1 MGENEAMQILITVV
15 ATVLVVGFLLYLG
28 AQIAAVKFSLYP
40 IRVHQFVSPG
50 MMGFRQSSFEVET
63 SDGVAIRGWIAHGEG
78 DSVVICAHGY
88 LVNRC
93 EWVPVAQMLVPE
105 GASMVFFDHRGHG
118 RSGAAKVTLG
128 RDERL
133 DVLAV
138 RQWVGKEFPG
148 KRVILMGS
156 SMGGVACALAA
167 AEPGFDLD
175 AMILDAPF
183 RSMKEASD
191 AWWLFLAGEM
201 AAKWMRPTGWIG
213 PWFLG
218 FRPEDVRV
226 DLALAKLDPT
236 IPILLFFGSEDPI
249 VPPSSAKLLE
259 ESVVGPVRAV
269 MFDGSTHGAGRLH
282 HPDVFR
288 QELLDF
294 VRGQKLL

>member
-1 MGENEAMQILITVV
+1 MQILIAVILTVV
-15 ATVLVVGFLLYLG
+15 VVAFLLYLG
-28 AQIAAVKFSLYP
+28 AQIAAVKFSLHP

-50 MMGFRQSSFEVET
+50 MMGFQQSSFEVEA
-63 SDGVAIRGWIAHGEG
+63 SDGVVLRGWVAHGDGET
-78 DSVVICAHGY
+78 VVICAHGY

-93 EWVPVAQMLVPE
+93 EWVPVAQTLVPE
-105 GASMVFFDHRGHG
+105 GATMVFFDHRGHG

-138 RQWVGKEFPG
+138 REWVGKQFPG
-148 KRVILMGS
+148 KKVVLMGS

-167 AEPGFDLD
+167 EESGFELD

-226 DLALAKLDPT
+226 DHALAKLDPR
-236 IPILLFFGSEDPI
+236 IPVLLFFGSEDPI
-249 VPPSSAKLLE
+249 VPPTSAKLLE
-259 ESVVGPVRAV
+259 ESVTGPVRAV

-282 HPDVFR
+282 HPEVFR
-288 QELLDF
+288 KELLGF
-294 VRGQKLL
+294 MREHELL